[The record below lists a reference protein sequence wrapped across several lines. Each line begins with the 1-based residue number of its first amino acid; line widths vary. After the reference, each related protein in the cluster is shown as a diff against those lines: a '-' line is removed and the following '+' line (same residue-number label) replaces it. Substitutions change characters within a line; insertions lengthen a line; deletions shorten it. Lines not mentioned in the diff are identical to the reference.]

1 MRQDR
6 RQANRWGRQGR
17 DLFGPGGLGRHGG
30 GRRDRGRHRLE
41 RLLQS
46 ELQIGDLGVQQGLL
60 KRQFRVVLSG
70 RIDLGPEL
78 IAFLMRF
85 AQGHLEM
92 NPQRGF
98 AGHLGH
104 LIGHLGS
111 QIEHLLLQDPVTA
124 FQDLVASLESALFRG
139 RGCNRHGYRL
149 FHGRLGHGCSGR
161 QKTGRQERPHRD
173 AHAEETDTAA
183 Q

>member
-6 RQANRWGRQGR
+6 RQANRWGGQGR
-17 DLFGPGGLGRHGG
+17 DLFGPGGLGRHGGWRGQG

-60 KRQFRVVLSG
+60 ESQFRVVLSG

-85 AQGHLEM
+85 AKATS
-92 NPQRGF
+92 R
-98 AGHLGH
+98 
-104 LIGHLGS
+104 
-111 QIEHLLLQDPVTA
+111 
-124 FQDLVASLESALFRG
+124 
-139 RGCNRHGYRL
+139 
-149 FHGRLGHGCSGR
+149 
-161 QKTGRQERPHRD
+161 
-173 AHAEETDTAA
+173 
-183 Q
+183 